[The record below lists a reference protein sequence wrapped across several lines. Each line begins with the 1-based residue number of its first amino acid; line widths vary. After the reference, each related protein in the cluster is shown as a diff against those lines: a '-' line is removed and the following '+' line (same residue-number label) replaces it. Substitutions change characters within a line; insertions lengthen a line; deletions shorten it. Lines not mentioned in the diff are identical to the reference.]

1 MTLPMRPFSRTASVA
16 AVLASFTVAL
26 PAAAQAATAP
36 VKGQVVGS
44 PYVADASR
52 TAVPVLLSKE
62 TARKAKLSSPLGVVI
77 VPRRTAVRMPGGT
90 VLPGRLR
97 LGDRFSGRATVT
109 KDARTATYPRMTLK
123 GLAVTKRSKQL
134 STQELEEQ
142 LAKTRK
148 DVTNLSTFVNQLAGY
163 TQRGF
168 ADINGR
174 VTTLTGDLAATKA
187 DLASL
192 KAQVAKLAAD
202 LAAAVDDLRTRID
215 LVRSDLQPQITSVT
229 NGLAALTA
237 TIGACGVPGTVL
249 DKICTL
255 ETVVGNLNP
264 ANLGPLTDRVT
275 QISSGLTGLV
285 NQLTGLTLVGDLP
298 ATLTTEITSL
308 LTNLSGLTG
317 TVTGLTSQVG
327 GLNTTVSTLTSGLS
341 TVTGLVGGVNVSS
354 LSTTVSGLTGQVTGL
369 LAADTVTADALSALQ
384 TSLTGAQTQVTG
396 ILGYLSPG
404 DSNLATTADN
414 TLNIATSQLAT
425 LTSTT
430 IPLMQGQLST
440 ICTTWRTTL
449 SGVST
454 PVYNLLAVLTG
465 SATLPVLPSC

>member
-1 MTLPMRPFSRTASVA
+1 MRLLSRTAPA
-16 AVLASFTVAL
+16 VAL
-26 PAAAQAATAP
+26 LAAAALAAPSGAQAAGAA

-77 VPRRTAVRMPGGT
+77 VPRRTAVAMPGGT

-97 LGDRFSGRATVT
+97 LGDRFSGTASVS
-109 KDARTATYPRMTLK
+109 KEARKATYPRMTMK
-123 GLAVTKRSKQL
+123 GLKVTKRSKQL
-134 STQELEEQ
+134 STTELEEQ

-148 DVTNLSTFVNQLAGY
+148 DLVSLTSFVNQLAGF

-168 ADINGR
+168 SDLGSRVNG
-174 VTTLTGDLAATKA
+174 LAGDLAATKA

-192 KAQVAKLAAD
+192 KAQVAKLTAD
-202 LAAAVDDLRTRID
+202 LAAAVDDLRARID

-249 DKICTL
+249 DRICTL

-341 TVTGLVGGVNVSS
+341 TVTGLVGGVNVGA
-354 LSTTVSGLTGQVTGL
+354 LSTTVSGITGQVSGL
-369 LAADTVTADALSALQ
+369 LAADDITADALSALQ
-384 TSLTGAQTQVTG
+384 TSLTGAQAQVTG

-414 TLNIATSQLAT
+414 TLDLATGQLAT
-425 LTSTT
+425 LTTTT
-430 IPLMQGQLST
+430 IPLIQGQLNT
-440 ICTTWRTTL
+440 VCTTWRTTL

>member
-1 MTLPMRPFSRTASVA
+1 MRTTSRTASLA
-16 AVLASFTVAL
+16 AALAAFAGAL
-26 PAAAQAATAP
+26 PAVAHASTAP

-97 LGDRFSGRATVT
+97 LGDRFTGRATIT
-109 KDARTATYPRMTLK
+109 KDARRATYPRMTLR
-123 GLAVTKRSKQL
+123 GLEVTKRSKQL

-142 LAKTRK
+142 LRRTRK
-148 DVTNLSTFVNQLAGY
+148 DLASLSTFVNQLAGY

-168 ADINGR
+168 ADLGGR
-174 VTTLTGDLAATKA
+174 VTTLTADLAATKA
-187 DLASL
+187 DLASV
-192 KAQVAKLAAD
+192 KAQVARLAAD
-202 LAAAVDDLRTRID
+202 LAAAVDDLRARID
-215 LVRSDLQPQITSVT
+215 LVRSDLQPQITAVAD
-229 NGLAALTA
+229 GLAALTA

-264 ANLGPLTDRVT
+264 ANLGPLSDRVT

-298 ATLTTEITSL
+298 ATLTTEVTSL
-308 LTNLSGLTG
+308 LTNLSGLSG
-317 TVTGLTSQVG
+317 TVTGLTGQVG

-341 TVTGLVGGVNVSS
+341 TVTGLVGGVDVGA
-354 LSTTVSGLTGQVTGL
+354 LSTTVSGITGQVSGL
-369 LAADTVTADALSALQ
+369 LASDDVTAAAVGALQ
-384 TSLTGAQTQVTG
+384 TSLTAAQTQVTG

-404 DSNLATTADN
+404 DSDLATTADN
-414 TLNIATSQLAT
+414 TLDLATGQLAT
-425 LTSTT
+425 VTGTT
-430 IPLMQGQLST
+430 IPLMESRLNT

-449 SGVST
+449 SGVSA